1 MLEEGEYGISD
12 GEKLEMC
19 YKGVLGDMD
28 ELINEG
34 WVRVV
39 KVTENSRGTTR
50 ETRVFF
56 PKDLTNKEVEFNNDE
71 LPENC

>member
-1 MLEEGEYGISD
+1 
-12 GEKLEMC
+12 MC
-19 YKGVLGDMD
+19 YKGVLTDMD

-39 KVTENSRGTTR
+39 KVTESSRGTTK
-50 ETRVFF
+50 EIRVFF

-71 LPENC
+71 LPDNC